1 MKWRIESKGKLSGNK
16 FLLNVL
22 AESLEGDCFSV
33 ESAHSVDD
41 FPKLFITESVIELAV
56 DVLELFNGQFSSSLK
71 VIQAE
76 VGTSSFFAEWV
87 SLE

>member
-1 MKWRIESKGKLSGNK
+1 MNWRIESKGKLSSNK

-33 ESAHSVDD
+33 ESSHSVND
-41 FPKLFITESVIELAV
+41 FPKLFITESVIELTV

-76 VGTSSFFAEWV
+76 VGTSSFFAERV

>member
-1 MKWRIESKGKLSGNK
+1 MKWQIESKGKLSGNQ

-22 AESLEGDCFSV
+22 AKSLEGDCFSV
-33 ESAHSVDD
+33 ESSHSVDD
-41 FPKLFITESVIELAV
+41 FPKLFITESIIELTI

-76 VGTSSFFAEWV
+76 VGASSFFAEWV